1 MSHFEINETPIAGLR
16 VIKRKPLGDRRG
28 YLERLFCQETL
39 NSILHSKTIRQI
51 NHTFTKK
58 KGTVRGL
65 HFQYMPY
72 TETKIV
78 SCLKGKIWDVAV
90 DLRKGSP
97 TFMQHHS
104 VTLSEDNFKSFIVP
118 DGFAHGFQT
127 LTEDCEMLYFHT
139 NEYVPEAEGSLN
151 VNDPALDINWPLD
164 IQEISDRDQNHPF
177 VAEGFEGV
185 QL

>member
-1 MSHFEINETPIAGLR
+1 MSHYEINETPIAGLR

-39 NSILHSKTIRQI
+39 NPILHRKTIRQI

-97 TFMQHHS
+97 TFMQYHS

-139 NEYVPEAEGSLN
+139 NEYVPEAEGALN
-151 VNDPALDINWPLD
+151 ANDPALDINWPLD
-164 IQEISDRDQNHPF
+164 IQEMSDRDQNHPI

>member
-1 MSHFEINETPIAGLR
+1 MSHYKINEMPIPGLR
-16 VIKRKPLGDRRG
+16 VIKRKPLGDSRG

-39 NSILHSKTIRQI
+39 NTILHRKTIRQI

-104 VTLSEDNFKSFIVP
+104 VILSEDNFKSFIVP

-139 NEYVPEAEGSLN
+139 NDYVPEAEGALN
-151 VNDPALDINWPLD
+151 AKDPALDINWPLD
-164 IQEISDRDQNHPF
+164 IQEMSDRDQNHPI